1 MPSCDAPGTAAIK
14 VITPVESRAIRTWM
28 FVSGLV
34 VARSASYPPSLPAL
48 SATTR
53 VAWNHTPPPVVYAS
67 VPGSAASVPRASLK
81 GAPENAR
88 CHGSL
93 STCAASGP
101 ASTVAAPAGCASA
114 SSRTTSAALIVLT
127 EGTPSLLDGEAA
139 RQAGQQLHPRRL
151 R

>member
-1 MPSCDAPGTAAIK
+1 MPSCDAPGTAAIRE
-14 VITPVESRAIRTWM
+14 ITPSESRAIFTWM

-34 VARSASYPPSLPAL
+34 VARSASYPPSLPAV

-53 VAWNHTPPPVVYAS
+53 VAWNQTPPPVVYAS
-67 VPGSAASVPRASLK
+67 VPESAGPVPRASLN
-81 GAPENAR
+81 GAPENDR
-88 CHGSL
+88 CQGSAL
-93 STCAASGP
+93 TCAANGP

-127 EGTPSLLDGEAA
+127 ERTPGLLDGEAA